1 MANIASEFLEIIAD
15 SAAEI
20 EVEAESAIADAA
32 EKIGDGKLFTT
43 DEEKTIDAR
52 QGGGVIQSRSPENI
66 LKQQLNKFLL
76 DNKDSIISLR
86 TDRVKRSLLT
96 GKFFSTPTDEDVAK
110 ALQQNARAG
119 AIQFYNKL
127 SPSEKELIADLDS
140 DDFDLIVDAAISKL
154 RVFLLN
160 KETTIEKLLFTV

>member
-52 QGGGVIQSRSPENI
+52 QGGGVIQSRSPSNI

-86 TDRVKRSLLT
+86 TDGVKRGLLT
-96 GKFFSTPTDEDVAK
+96 GKFFPTDEDVAK

-119 AIQFYNKL
+119 AIRFYNRL